1 MPTDKKPKTR
11 SILVICQ
18 EEVSMTGASAL
29 SIESPMTGRQMEEFV
44 ALLCFIL
51 DLDPEV
57 ALELVIED
65 EVPVSKSKAIPM
77 LVIGVREETL
87 TRMMQI
93 IDFEYRKALKELR
106 LS

>member
-51 DLDPEV
+51 DLDPEI
-57 ALELVIED
+57 ALELVIKEK
-65 EVPVSKSKAIPM
+65 VGISKSRTIPW
-77 LVIGVREETL
+77 LNVVVAQE
-87 TRMMQI
+87 
-93 IDFEYRKALKELR
+93 
-106 LS
+106 